1 MDRFSNFSPNWFV
14 RKFSVYIPLLV
25 YICHVASTLC
35 PQKKTREIFG
45 ITYLGRIKFYKIWRS
60 YSWVYFSKKPC
71 NTLTCDVL
79 FQWRLAEVKQR
90 QLVEWRK
97 LDRSIVVAAISKR
110 RRRLSACSRWTFWGQ
125 QNVTLLCSFATW
137 TFHPFGRFDSS
148 RPPWTFRYRMT
159 RKFLQYCK
167 LQTFWQVV
175 KRPES

>member
-1 MDRFSNFSPNWFV
+1 MLQVHCAHKKN
-14 RKFSVYIPLLV
+14 
-25 YICHVASTLC
+25 
-35 PQKKTREIFG
+35 KTREIFG

-90 QLVEWRK
+90 LLVEWRK